1 MGFPALPKYQ
11 EHMMKA
17 LLVNPGY
24 PQTFWSFNRVLKM
37 LGKKVLDPPL
47 GLLTVAAL
55 LPDDWQLRLVELTVR
70 PVSDQEWD
78 FCDVVL
84 ITGMVN
90 QGSGILDTVR
100 EAKKRGKTVVVGGPM
115 VFHFPEE
122 VLKAGAD
129 IVVKGEGEITIGRM
143 LEALGKGETGVVI
156 EPTGTADLSSSPA
169 PRFDLLD
176 LDNYVAMAVQ
186 FSRGCPFQCE
196 FCDITLMLG
205 RIVRTKAPEQ
215 ILKELDVLYRLGWRR
230 EVFFV
235 DDNFVGNPRKTKELL
250 DVLVPWMEAR
260 GHPFDF
266 HTQASVNLAAHPDVM
281 EMMVRA
287 GFFKVFLGI
296 ETPDEDSLRL
306 TKKHQNAAV
315 DLDEVCRKIN
325 EAGLQIQ
332 AGCIIG
338 FDHERSGADQRL
350 IDFAVRNQIPEMFTT
365 MLQAGPGTD
374 LWNRLT
380 SEGRLLFRGVEDHLG
395 SQTGLLNFVPTRPL
409 GQIVDEF
416 LRLYEVL
423 YDPEFYLDRAYN
435 HYRAMGPY
443 PVKKRFL
450 MPFAAEIR
458 TVAITV
464 FRQGVV
470 YSSRAKFWRYLLGGL
485 VHFPKRLRHFFTACV
500 VAEHYYEYRGT
511 ISEHLRQELLK
522 VEAAS
527 PSLKSNRC
535 EGNAACPSTRAASV
549 Q

>member
-1 MGFPALPKYQ
+1 
-11 EHMMKA
+11 MKA

-55 LPDDWQLRLVELTVR
+55 LPNDWQLRLVELTVR
-70 PVSDQEWD
+70 PISEQEWD
-78 FCDVVL
+78 FCDIVL
-84 ITGMVN
+84 VTGMIN
-90 QGSGILDTVR
+90 QTSGILDTVR

-129 IVVKGEGEITIGRM
+129 IVVRGEGEVSVERLI
-143 LEALGKGETGVVI
+143 EALSNGETGLVI
-156 EPTGTADLSSSPA
+156 EPTGPADLSRSPA

-176 LDNYVAMAVQ
+176 MDNYVAMAVQ
-186 FSRGCPFQCE
+186 FSRGCPFHCE

-205 RIVRTKAPEQ
+205 RIVRTKTPEQ
-215 ILKELDVLYRLGWRR
+215 ILQELDLLYKLGWRR

-235 DDNFVGNPRKTKELL
+235 DDNFVGNPLRTKELL
-250 DVLVPWMEAR
+250 RVLVPWMEER

-266 HTQASVNLAAHPDVM
+266 HTQASVNLAAHPEVM
-281 EMMVRA
+281 ELMGKS

-296 ETPDEDSLRL
+296 ETPDEDSLKL

-338 FDHERSGADQRL
+338 FDHERPGADRRL
-350 IDFAVRNQIPEMFTT
+350 IAFAVRNQIPEMFIT

-374 LWNRLT
+374 LWKRLEM
-380 SEGRLLFRGVEDHLG
+380 EGRLLFRGVEDHLG
-395 SQTGLLNFVPTRPL
+395 NQTGLLNFVPTRPL
-409 GQIVDEF
+409 AQIVDEF
-416 LRLYEVL
+416 VRLYDVL
-423 YDPEFYLDRAYN
+423 YDPKFYLDRTYN

-464 FRQGVV
+464 FRQGVLS
-470 YSSRAKFWRYLLGGL
+470 SSRAKFWRYLIGGL
-485 VHFPKRLRHFFTACV
+485 IRFPKRLRHFFTACV
-500 VAEHYYEYRGT
+500 VAEHYYAYRRT
-511 ISEHLRQELLK
+511 ISEHLMQELRK
-522 VEAAS
+522 AEAINPAPQSDPGQGQAYPGTEAAQV
-527 PSLKSNRC
+527 R
-535 EGNAACPSTRAASV
+535 
-549 Q
+549 

>member
-1 MGFPALPKYQ
+1 
-11 EHMMKA
+11 MKA

-24 PQTFWSFNRVLKM
+24 PQTFWSFNRVLEM

-55 LPDDWQLRLVELTVR
+55 LPDDWELRLVELTVR
-70 PVSDQEWD
+70 PISQQEWD
-78 FCDVVL
+78 FCDIVL
-84 ITGMVN
+84 VTGMVN
-90 QGSGILDTVR
+90 QSSGILDTVR

-129 IVVKGEGEITIGRM
+129 IVVKGEAEDTIGRL
-143 LEALGKGETGVVI
+143 LEALSKGETGLVI
-156 EPTGTADLSSSPA
+156 TPMAPADLSKSPA

-186 FSRGCPFQCE
+186 FSRGCPFHCE

-205 RIVRTKAPEQ
+205 RVVRTKTPEQ
-215 ILKELDVLYRLGWRR
+215 ILHELDVLYKLGWRR

-235 DDNFVGNPRKTKELL
+235 DDNFVGNPRRTRELL
-250 DVLVPWMEAR
+250 TVLVPWMEER

-266 HTQASVNLAAHPDVM
+266 HTQASVNLAAQPEVM
-281 EMMVRA
+281 ELMGKA

-296 ETPDEDSLRL
+296 ETPDEESLRQ
-306 TKKHQNAAV
+306 TKKLQNAAV

-325 EAGLQIQ
+325 KAGLQVQ

-338 FDHERSGADQRL
+338 FDHERPGADQRL
-350 IDFAVRNQIPEMFTT
+350 IDFAIRNHIPEMFIT

-374 LWNRLT
+374 LWKRLET
-380 SEGRLLFRGVEDHLG
+380 EGRLLFRGVGDHLG

-409 GQIVDEF
+409 AQIVDEF
-416 LRLYEVL
+416 LRLYDVL

-435 HYRAMGPY
+435 HYRAMGPC

-450 MPFAAEIR
+450 MPFASEIR

-464 FRQGVV
+464 FRQGIV

-485 VHFPKRLRHFFTACV
+485 LRFPTRLRHFFTACV
-500 VAEHYYEYRGT
+500 VAEHYYEYRRT
-511 ISEHLRQELLK
+511 IRDHLTQELRK
-522 VEAAS
+522 AEAGS
-527 PSLKSNRC
+527 PPPPSIPVQAEAYPRA
-535 EGNAACPSTRAASV
+535 GAAEVR
-549 Q
+549 